1 MRWPARSSRNST
13 PANRRTD
20 PAPFAS
26 GARAAVPAKRR
37 TRLRWHCA
45 RRCPAATGTV
55 RAMATGTR
63 KPRSHRGP
71 AWCCG
76 CGKTRS
82 PRAWQYA
89 RWSGGGALDS
99 WKARKTGGSS
109 APRTKN
115 LRKIRGFGLFFP
127 LHPHALPLSLITFNA
142 WARWSARLRSV
153 RWQSWRAA
161 LRGESKEKYGE
172 CENDPDATGTVA
184 RGDLRSQQQG
194 GPRDAGQ
201 TGNHRGRG
209 SEEEWRVRATRH
221 RPTGTRGPQSSHGAQ
236 PGDWRGHQDR
246 GQEGREV
253 PRGQERERCDCSAKE
268 GEVVESTAQC
278 L

>member
-1 MRWPARSSRNST
+1 M
-13 PANRRTD
+13 
-20 PAPFAS
+20 
-26 GARAAVPAKRR
+26 
-37 TRLRWHCA
+37 L
-45 RRCPAATGTV
+45 
-55 RAMATGTR
+55 
-63 KPRSHRGP
+63 
-71 AWCCG
+71 
-76 CGKTRS
+76 
-82 PRAWQYA
+82 
-89 RWSGGGALDS
+89 
-99 WKARKTGGSS
+99 
-109 APRTKN
+109 
-115 LRKIRGFGLFFP
+115 GLVG
-127 LHPHALPLSLITFNA
+127 
-142 WARWSARLRSV
+142 SARLRFV

-172 CENDPDATGTVA
+172 CENDPDATGTVT

-209 SEEEWRVRATRH
+209 REEECRVRATRH

-268 GEVVESTAQC
+268 GEVVESTAQWYQKSRPDSIETSC
-278 L
+278 PMRLTTITCSIVAQRLRASSTIFFNSTTLPFMYPPSQVINNLDWL

>member
-1 MRWPARSSRNST
+1 MP
-13 PANRRTD
+13 
-20 PAPFAS
+20 
-26 GARAAVPAKRR
+26 
-37 TRLRWHCA
+37 
-45 RRCPAATGTV
+45 
-55 RAMATGTR
+55 
-63 KPRSHRGP
+63 
-71 AWCCG
+71 
-76 CGKTRS
+76 
-82 PRAWQYA
+82 
-89 RWSGGGALDS
+89 
-99 WKARKTGGSS
+99 
-109 APRTKN
+109 
-115 LRKIRGFGLFFP
+115 GLVG
-127 LHPHALPLSLITFNA
+127 
-142 WARWSARLRSV
+142 RARLRFV

-253 PRGQERERCDCSAKE
+253 PRGQERERCDCSAEE
-268 GEVVESTAQC
+268 GEVVLLECAAAKKVKPRDAQPGC
-278 L
+278 RGVVMFSDLLFEAETNSAQRAGRSSKPTPASFRSEERRV